1 MRRLLLLIGLVVVVS
16 ISANAQGNDRGRK
29 IRVHGVDMTR
39 NIEAARFG
47 MSQASPEVL
56 ARIQKAFGEKNFF
69 NTERKLTGTWNV
81 VVPGDALFEALQT
94 FNDDGTFVETSSLL
108 GTLTEGPAHG
118 VWEYRKR
125 GAVLT
130 FELFAFDGDGNHAG
144 RIRVR
149 AAIRLIDE
157 DNLIADAAVDFIDL
171 DGTVTENIATGPF
184 YGKRLKLRGL

>member
-1 MRRLLLLIGLVVVVS
+1 
-16 ISANAQGNDRGRK
+16 
-29 IRVHGVDMTR
+29 MTR

-56 ARIQKAFGEKNFF
+56 ARIQKAFGEKNIGY
-69 NTERKLTGTWNV
+69 NERKLGGTWNI
-81 VVPGDALFEALQT
+81 VVPGDAPFEALQT

-108 GTLTEGPAHG
+108 GTLSEGPAHG

-130 FELFAFDGDGNHAG
+130 FELFAFDGDGNQVG
-144 RIRVR
+144 RVRVR
-149 AAIRLIDE
+149 AAIRLIDDE
-157 DNLIADAAVDFIDL
+157 NLTADTAVDFIDL
-171 DGTVTENIATGPF
+171 DGTVTQNIATGPF